1 MDLTIS
7 DLLDK
12 LKETGNLFISVNYK
26 NADSGDTELLVLVAK
41 STAAELFKNIINEL
55 TKDWDASTE
64 KITETIKTSATKS
77 SRSSGRNKLGTSSET
92 PKTEE

>member
-64 KITETIKTSATKS
+64 KITETIKTSATKK
-77 SRSSGRNKLGTSSET
+77 SRPPRGNQLGSPSET